1 MRNFYKELSAR
12 QTDQKKRRWLFVPY
26 DQLSDGIG
34 PLSREAPE
42 ELGIV
47 LIENKWKA
55 ARRPYHKQKLA
66 LILANM
72 RHFALEQAAR
82 GVAIKYVATNGLY
95 REALAPLIKQLGPL
109 RLMTPAERELRV
121 DLQPLVNSGALQLI
135 PHEGWLTTVEQFYAG
150 ARKGPPWRMDAFYR
164 RVRRATGILMEN
176 EKPLGGKFSFDTE
189 NRLAWKGDPPA
200 PKPLAFPIDPIKTE
214 VAALV

>member
-12 QTDQKKRRWLFVPY
+12 QTDPKKRRWLFVTY

-34 PLSREAPE
+34 PLSRETPE

-72 RHFALEQAAR
+72 RYFALEQAAR

-95 REALAPLIKQLGPL
+95 REALAPLIKQFG
-109 RLMTPAERELRV
+109 RC
-121 DLQPLVNSGALQLI
+121 G
-135 PHEGWLTTVEQFYAG
+135 
-150 ARKGPPWRMDAFYR
+150 
-164 RVRRATGILMEN
+164 
-176 EKPLGGKFSFDTE
+176 
-189 NRLAWKGDPPA
+189 
-200 PKPLAFPIDPIKTE
+200 
-214 VAALV
+214 